1 MPTRKLAKP
10 SLHAVAKLAR
20 GSQGK
25 HTVPPGM
32 QRLTVNVPEQLHLEL
47 KLLTVHR
54 RTDMSAIVV
63 RLLEDYVG
71 AASK

>member
-1 MPTRKLAKP
+1 
-10 SLHAVAKLAR
+10 
-20 GSQGK
+20 
-25 HTVPPGM
+25 M

-63 RLLEDYVG
+63 RLLEDYV
-71 AASK
+71 AASSK